1 MEAIAI
7 QKNAGPV
14 QVLQGTG
21 AGTGV
26 LNAEQINAAVKF
38 DRFPDSCSECGSP
51 LSHEDLIGKF
61 HGTIFKVKGYICPT
75 CGHKV
80 GKIHQKNF
88 RTSTVRFNWKRLD
101 TARTG
106 TTTAGRVPE

>member
-1 MEAIAI
+1 MKAVLAYP
-7 QKNAGPV
+7 KNAGPV

-38 DRFPDSCSECGSP
+38 DHFPDSCSECGSP

-61 HGTIFKVKGYICPT
+61 HGT
-75 CGHKV
+75 
-80 GKIHQKNF
+80 
-88 RTSTVRFNWKRLD
+88 
-101 TARTG
+101 
-106 TTTAGRVPE
+106 TTAGRVPE